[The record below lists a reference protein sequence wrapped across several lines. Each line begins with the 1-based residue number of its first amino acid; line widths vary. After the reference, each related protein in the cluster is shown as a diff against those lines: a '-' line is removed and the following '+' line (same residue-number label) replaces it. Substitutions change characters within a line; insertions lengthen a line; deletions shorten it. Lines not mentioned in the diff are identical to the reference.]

1 MTMSFTI
8 AAIYKFWATESFW
21 RNEVLLLSFAIIV
34 FLLLVIMI
42 LVSITK
48 SRRVNTLQRLNDMAE
63 ETNQLKNAFIANM
76 THEIRTPLNAIVG
89 FTTML
94 AEVDD
99 LDKETRM
106 TFLKEINEN
115 KDALLH
121 LVNDLLDY
129 SKIEAHT
136 LEYHDEETDVN
147 ALMSEICV
155 TQNLQSH
162 HPNGI
167 QVEFVEKLEQCRL
180 VVDRSRFTQVLNNLV
195 RNALKFTEQG
205 SVKVG
210 YRRLSNA
217 NFYFYVADTGCGID
231 EEGRHAIFERFV
243 KMNYNIKGTGLGL
256 SITKSIV
263 EHYGGGIGVESKK
276 GEGSTFYFTL
286 PAGLE
291 YKEYGKF

>member
-1 MTMSFTI
+1 MKLILGILYDWGITNFIQKNEIILFSFGLI
-8 AAIYKFWATESFW
+8 I
-21 RNEVLLLSFAIIV
+21 LLLLAIMVIV
-34 FLLLVIMI
+34 AI
-42 LVSITK
+42 SK
-48 SRRVNTLQRLNDMAE
+48 SRRLKTLKRMNEVSE

-94 AEVDD
+94 AEMDD
-99 LDKETRM
+99 LDRETRM
-106 TFLKEINEN
+106 TFLKEINDN
-115 KDALLH
+115 KDSLLQ

-129 SKIEAHT
+129 SKIEANT
-136 LEYHDEETDVN
+136 LEFNDVEVDVN
-147 ALMSEICV
+147 ALISELCIA
-155 TQNLQSH
+155 QNLHSH
-162 HPNGI
+162 PSGI
-167 QVEFVEKLEQCRL
+167 QVEFVEKLPQCRL
-180 VVDRSRFTQVLNNLV
+180 VVDRTRFAQVVNNLV

-210 YRRLSNA
+210 CRRLSNQS
-217 NFYFYVADTGCGID
+217 FYFYVADTGCGID
-231 EEGRHAIFERFV
+231 EEGRRAVFERFV

-291 YKEYGKF
+291 YREYGKF